1 MRRIMMSDTLFKRI
15 RHLLKDHIAL
25 LNKHSLGDTHVEQAE
40 NIVDELDIFL
50 RTDSVAEVE
59 QAISNAEKQ
68 QMVDDIADEILN
80 GKHCVGGSCDD

>member
-1 MRRIMMSDTLFKRI
+1 MSDTLFKRI

>member
-1 MRRIMMSDTLFKRI
+1 MMSDTLFKRI

>member
-1 MRRIMMSDTLFKRI
+1 MSDTLFKRI

-59 QAISNAEKQ
+59 QTISNAEKQ
-68 QMVDDIADEILN
+68 QMVEDIADEILN

>member
-1 MRRIMMSDTLFKRI
+1 MMSDTLFKRI

-40 NIVDELDIFL
+40 NIADELDIFL

>member
-1 MRRIMMSDTLFKRI
+1 MMSDTLFKRI
-15 RHLLKDHIAL
+15 RHFLKDHIAL

>member
-1 MRRIMMSDTLFKRI
+1 MMSDTLFKRI

-59 QAISNAEKQ
+59 QTISNAEKQ
-68 QMVDDIADEILN
+68 QMVEDIADEILN

>member
-1 MRRIMMSDTLFKRI
+1 MSDTLFKRI
-15 RHLLKDHIAL
+15 RHL

-59 QAISNAEKQ
+59 QTISNAEKQ
-68 QMVDDIADEILN
+68 QMVEDIADEILN